1 MGAAFRAVGV
11 DRNTIVVNAPMAEL
25 CIAAPETFAEL
36 RDRCSKKEKLSC
48 FTQRYIDAIEGDVSI
63 ITKMKAFKDSGKLLP
78 INKGK

>member
-36 RDRCSKKEKLSC
+36 RERCSKKEKLSC
-48 FTQRYIDAIEGDVSI
+48 FTQRCKDAIEGDDSI
-63 ITKMKAFKDSGKLLP
+63 ITKIKALKESGKLLP

>member
-36 RDRCSKKEKLSC
+36 ERGAPRRRSSVVLHKGVK
-48 FTQRYIDAIEGDVSI
+48 DAIEGDDSI
-63 ITKMKAFKDSGKLLP
+63 ITKIKAFKESGKLLP